1 MDAVE
6 ATEAGND
13 ALRLHEVIGDGCDDG
28 GGCVVETRRS
38 PSKKRTE
45 EHRLEDCDDLQ
56 GGEVCSGL
64 RLELDLNS
72 PEEVETVEEKEE
84 RLMKQLKVGEYRSD
98 KVCEEENAVIK
109 ERGNQPKTPTETR
122 GEERHLSTKPGR
134 KLEEDPNWTAY
145 EILQS
150 ESIIDMSPASEDSS
164 DLVYVL

>member
-13 ALRLHEVIGDGCDDG
+13 ALRLQEVIGGGGDNG

-38 PSKKRTE
+38 PSKKKLVNE
-45 EHRLEDCDDLQ
+45 EHRLEDCDDVQ

-84 RLMKQLKVGEYRSD
+84 RLMKQLKTVFDPQGIMNPY
-98 KVCEEENAVIK
+98 KVLPD
-109 ERGNQPKTPTETR
+109 Q
-122 GEERHLSTKPGR
+122 
-134 KLEEDPNWTAY
+134 
-145 EILQS
+145 
-150 ESIIDMSPASEDSS
+150 
-164 DLVYVL
+164 